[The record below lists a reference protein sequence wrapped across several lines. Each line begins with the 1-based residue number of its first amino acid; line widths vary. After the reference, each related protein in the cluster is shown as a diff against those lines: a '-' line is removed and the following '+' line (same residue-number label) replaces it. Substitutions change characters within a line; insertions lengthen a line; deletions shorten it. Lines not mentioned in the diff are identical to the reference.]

1 MKKLLSRTVLAA
13 VAVVFAAGL
22 AWTGSAT
29 AGFPSLDRLPDG
41 KMFKPVFW
49 GFGGGDEK
57 EKQQVATKEYEIHDD
72 EAFKEQTRSYG
83 MMPFSKAELEYEI
96 YIPKN
101 WTEAELIDA
110 TPEQGTRNTIV
121 SKLALYKSPMIGT
134 VWIET
139 QIDAKKLDHE
149 ISAKYWLKNYILSS
163 GFTPDGDVEELSLK
177 SAAGRYIATGRPA
190 APSSSEYVTAR
201 ISGGWILLSTC
212 RLPLPLR
219 NYAKYIQKKIC
230 DSFKIIY
237 PKAEPIEDQKIFTL
251 VDSIKFTYPNSWSV
265 KATDFR
271 NMNRLVVH
279 IENKGFNINIEGFMS
294 FVAVRRSRSTDLTT
308 EIIEQR
314 KYFDEV
320 LNLDVVKMLSSSKGP
335 VYDRFNFNR
344 YEVYDMAQQK
354 NKDAIQE
361 VHMIALGDKEW
372 YVFGYLFTPKESSNL
387 YNWARNVQTFQEVMK
402 SIK

>member
-1 MKKLLSRTVLAA
+1 MNKLLSKTVIAA
-13 VAVVFAAGL
+13 IAVVFAAGL
-22 AWTGSAT
+22 AWTGSAM
-29 AGFPSLDRLPDG
+29 AGFHGIERLPDG
-41 KMFKPVFW
+41 KIFKPVFW

-57 EKQQVATKEYEIHDD
+57 KAAPAVREYEIHDD
-72 EAFKEQTRSYG
+72 DAFKEQSRSYG
-83 MMPFSKAELEYEI
+83 MMPFAKAELEYEI

-101 WTEAELIDA
+101 WTEAEVIDA
-110 TPEQGTRNTIV
+110 SPEHGTRNAIV

-134 VWIET
+134 FWLET
-139 QIDAKKLDHE
+139 QIDAKKLEHE
-149 ISAKYWLKNYILSS
+149 ISAEHWLKNYILSS
-163 GFTPDGDVEELSLK
+163 GYTPDGEVEAHGLK
-177 SAAGRYIATGRPA
+177 SASGKYIATGSPA

-201 ISGGWILLSTC
+201 ISGNWVLLSTC
-212 RLPLPLR
+212 RLPLHLR
-219 NYAKYIQKKIC
+219 DYAKYIQKKIC
-230 DSFKIIY
+230 DTFKIIY
-237 PKAEPIEDQKIFTL
+237 PKADPIEDQKIFTL

-271 NMNRLVVH
+271 NMNHLVVH
-279 IENKGFNINIEGFMS
+279 LENKGFSISIEGFIQ

-314 KYFDEV
+314 KYFDEI
-320 LNLDVVKMLSSSKGP
+320 LKLDVVKMLSSGKAP

-354 NKDAIQE
+354 NKDAVQE
-361 VHMIALGDKEW
+361 VHMVALGDKEW
-372 YVFGYLFTPKESSNL
+372 YIFGYLFTPKEASNL